1 MNDFSSSK
9 ILIVDDTEANID
21 VLMEALGENYEISVA
36 TDGETALEAVAFE
49 SPDLILLDVIM
60 PGIDGFETCRR
71 LKENP
76 ETQKIPVIFITAK
89 RETDD
94 IVKGFQV
101 GGVDYIPKPFQQ
113 DEVLARVRTHL
124 QLEALKKQQEKL
136 AQELKRSHQELL
148 EYASLVQK
156 GFLPQEPPQT
166 PGFEFAAQTFPAIEV
181 GGDFYDFI
189 KVGENR
195 LGLLL
200 GDVSG
205 KGVSAALFMA
215 RLVSDFR
222 YLSLLDPNP
231 ASVMNRLNGLLCERA
246 KKGMFATAINMLLDT
261 QSKTLAF
268 SNAGHHPLG
277 IRDQNGE
284 MALQKQVGG
293 VPLGILPDTV
303 YHSFEISLQPGQ
315 LVFLYTDGALE
326 PVNDNKEHFGEAR
339 LFDLV
344 TEFKGHPKNLV
355 IDIKTEIDKFTRS
368 SKQFDDLTVMAFNV
382 L

>member
-21 VLMEALGENYEISVA
+21 VLMGALGENYEISVA
-36 TDGETALEAVAFE
+36 TDGETALEAVEFE

-60 PGIDGFETCRR
+60 PGIDGFETCRQ

-156 GFLPQEPPQT
+156 GFLPEEPPQI

-231 ASVMNRLNGLLCERA
+231 ASVMNRMNRLLCERA
-246 KKGMFATAINMLLDT
+246 KQGMFATAINMLF
-261 QSKTLAF
+261 QC
-268 SNAGHHPLG
+268 
-277 IRDQNGE
+277 
-284 MALQKQVGG
+284 VC
-293 VPLGILPDTV
+293 V
-303 YHSFEISLQPGQ
+303 SLSVCVC
-315 LVFLYTDGALE
+315 L
-326 PVNDNKEHFGEAR
+326 
-339 LFDLV
+339 
-344 TEFKGHPKNLV
+344 
-355 IDIKTEIDKFTRS
+355 
-368 SKQFDDLTVMAFNV
+368 
-382 L
+382 

>member
-1 MNDFSSSK
+1 MSDFSPLK
-9 ILIVDDTEANID
+9 ILIVEDMVVNVD
-21 VLMEALGENYEISVA
+21 VLMETLGDDYEISVA
-36 TDGETALEAVAFE
+36 TDGETALETAE
-49 SPDLILLDVIM
+49 IEPPDLILLDVMM

-76 ETQKIPVIFITAK
+76 ETQRIPVIFITAK
-89 RETDD
+89 SETDD
-94 IVKGFQV
+94 IIKGFQV

-124 QLEALKKQQEKL
+124 QLEALKRQQEKH

-156 GFLPQEPPQT
+156 GFLPEEPPQIL
-166 PGFEFAAQTFPAIEV
+166 GFDFAAQTFPAIEV

-200 GDVSG
+200 GDVAG

-222 YLSLLDPNP
+222 YISLIDPNP
-231 ASVMNRLNGLLCERA
+231 ASVMNRLNKLLCERTENR
-246 KKGMFATAINMLLDT
+246 MFATAIFLLLDVK
-261 QSKTLAF
+261 SKKLRIC
-268 SNAGHHPLG
+268 NAGHHYMLIRRGDREILEVGKAGGIPLG
-277 IRDQNGE
+277 IAENASYIE
-284 MALQKQVGG
+284 EEA
-293 VPLGILPDTV
+293 
-303 YHSFEISLQPGQ
+303 Q
-315 LVFLYTDGALE
+315 LFSGDVVFLYSDGVVEPMNDKKEQFGMDRLRSMIVESNGTPEAILE
-326 PVNDNKEHFGEAR
+326 NVNNA
-339 LFDLV
+339 
-344 TEFKGHPKNLV
+344 
-355 IDIKTEIDKFTRS
+355 IQAFTCDVP
-368 SKQFDDLTVMAFNV
+368 QFDDMTLLVFKV